1 MMVNG
6 YLTTI
11 FLTLIPP
18 LWNRI
23 MVPKVLDWDR
33 RYATAEEL
41 ELAMEANK
49 RSGIKEFMQQDY
61 RELIA
66 AKKSGFEK
74 TAKAA

>member
-18 LWNRI
+18 LWNAI

-33 RYATAEEL
+33 RFASAEEL
-41 ELAMEANK
+41 ELAMQANK
-49 RSGIKEFMQQDY
+49 RSGIKAFMEQDY
-61 RELIA
+61 SDLIRQKKEKSNRTAQA
-66 AKKSGFEK
+66 A
-74 TAKAA
+74 